1 MEEGSSSKKP
11 LGCDPNSSLL
21 FAQVIS
27 GEPKM
32 IIDEEGFLRTT
43 NLHSKKNK
51 IFFIV
56 ICFNHKLN
64 LFSIR

>member
-43 NLHSKKNK
+43 NLHSNR
-51 IFFIV
+51 IRFFWGM
-56 ICFNHKLN
+56 L
-64 LFSIR
+64 LMYL